1 MNFNIYRKLELLR
14 LTNPTT
20 YVVYDLLS
28 NMAIEDNKEE
38 FELKVEDLEEVLNM
52 SGRTIRR
59 AIKDL
64 KEAGYIEIIN
74 RRDMNGKILTNFYKI
89 L

>member
-1 MNFNIYRKLELLR
+1 MNFNIYKKLELLR
-14 LTNPTT
+14 KTNTTT
-20 YVVYDLLS
+20 YVVFDVLA
-28 NMAIEDNKEE
+28 NMALEDKKEE
-38 FELKVEDLEEVLNM
+38 FELKVEDLEEILNM

-64 KEAGYIEIIN
+64 KDNGYIEIIN
-74 RRDMNGKILTNFYKI
+74 RRDENGKILTNIYKI